1 MLGTAA
7 RRAIAKDSG
16 SEALKKG
23 AKRDPE
29 LYVKKPAP
37 ASSSATATAMAI
49 KTLILAAIM
58 SGVFGAAGYY
68 FGMTLPSP
76 PLLNRT
82 GRKPTS
88 ATSETKVAVA
98 DLPWEK
104 EGATGKYSYHPQANL
119 NNAPKEAPSAL
130 HSVVI
135 PNVNLPKELH
145 EKYNKWGKEG
155 Y

>member
-1 MLGTAA
+1 MLGTAVL
-7 RRAIAKDSG
+7 RAAAKDAG

-29 LYVKKPAP
+29 LYVLGGI
-37 ASSSATATAMAI
+37 MAV
-49 KTLILAAIM
+49 
-58 SGVFGAAGYY
+58 VFGGAGWY
-68 FGMTLPSP
+68 F
-76 PLLNRT
+76 

-88 ATSETKVAVA
+88 ATSESKVAVA

-104 EGATGKYSYHPQANL
+104 EGTTGKYSYHPQANPK
-119 NNAPKEAPSAL
+119 NAPREAPSAL
-130 HSVVI
+130 HSVVV